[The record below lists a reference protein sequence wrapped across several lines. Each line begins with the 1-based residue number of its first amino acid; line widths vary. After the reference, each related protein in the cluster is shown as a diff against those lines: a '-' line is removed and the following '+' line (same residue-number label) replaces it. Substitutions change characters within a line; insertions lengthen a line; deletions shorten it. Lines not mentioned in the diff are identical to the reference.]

1 MQSPICL
8 TFRERYSISAKTM
21 NIPNLLTTFRI
32 LSIPALVIVLLSE
45 FRGREWTAF
54 TIFLIAALTDMF
66 DGLWARRKS
75 QITVLG
81 QLLDPTADK
90 LLISSA
96 LICLVWLRVVPAWM
110 AVIII
115 GREIAV
121 TGFRAIAS
129 SKGLN
134 IPVSALGKIKMILE
148 VVTISLLILGEKILG
163 GFYILSLV
171 GLWLVITA
179 AVLSA
184 LEYLAR
190 FARQVISQKS

>member
-1 MQSPICL
+1 
-8 TFRERYSISAKTM
+8 M

-134 IPVSALGKIKMILE
+134 IPASALGKIKMILE